1 MKNNTISITNVI
13 TQETETQ
20 EVFEYMSVVDVKA
33 WYDKA
38 THSDS
43 QRVVMVLFEELQQV
57 TLNRV
62 GNSLQIDYMDTGH
75 IQLSHDIIERF
86 LGVNSY

>member
-13 TQETETQ
+13 TQE
-20 EVFEYMSVVDVKA
+20 VFEYMSVVDVEA

-38 THSDS
+38 SHGDS
-43 QRVVMVLFEELQQV
+43 KKVCMVLFEELQQV
-57 TLNRV
+57 ELIRT
-62 GNSLQIDYMDTGH
+62 GKSLQIDYMETGH

>member
-13 TQETETQ
+13 TQE
-20 EVFEYMSVVDVKA
+20 VFEYMSVVDVEA
-33 WYDKA
+33 WYDNA
-38 THSDS
+38 SHGDS
-43 QRVVMVLFEELQQV
+43 KKVCMVLFEELQQV
-57 TLNRV
+57 ELIRT
-62 GNSLQIDYMDTGH
+62 GKSLQIDYMETGH